1 MGAVPSTERAAT
13 TAEMDTI
20 RARGTRQRE
29 ALRRTNGGGDALF
42 IGAGGISLA
51 AAVVWFFDDVLPRV
65 VLASA
70 RAATSSCSPT
80 RDGMWRTSL
89 RANGAPT

>member
-51 AAVVWFFDDVLPRV
+51 AAVI
-65 VLASA
+65 
-70 RAATSSCSPT
+70 
-80 RDGMWRTSL
+80 
-89 RANGAPT
+89 